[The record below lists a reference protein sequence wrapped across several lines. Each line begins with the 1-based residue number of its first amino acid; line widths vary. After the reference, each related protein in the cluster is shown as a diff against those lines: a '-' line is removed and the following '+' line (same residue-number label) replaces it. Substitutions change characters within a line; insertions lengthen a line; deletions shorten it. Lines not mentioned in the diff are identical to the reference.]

1 MRPIGIAVA
10 VLVSMA
16 LCMSGCG
23 GGEDG
28 GGGSGGG
35 GGGSTILLPPSVYPP
50 PTGSAGT
57 YQILV
62 DATEGQYY
70 SFLVSGSGGAVP
82 YIWSAPGLPAGL
94 VLTQGT
100 PTAVVAGVPTAPGT
114 FQFTISYVDASSASG
129 SVDLQLTVLPAPPAF
144 QFTTLYLPDAV
155 QGQSYSQPISVI
167 GGSAPYSWGVL
178 FGSLPP
184 NLNLGT
190 SGSPNN
196 TLSGTAGT
204 PGNYNFMIRCTDVNG
219 DYCVRGYSFVIR
231 PIDILITP
239 ASLPAATEGGNYSFS
254 LSASGGTGAGYAFSV
269 SSGALPPGIT
279 LSSAGLFAGTPASSG
294 VFNFSVTV
302 TDSGTGS
309 NTYSRSITVY
319 PATTTLQILTP
330 SSLPNAVQNRPYTT
344 YFSAVG
350 GTAQGYAWTLF
361 QGTLPHGMTLGA
373 TGSPMTTLSGV
384 PQYSTVYT
392 FTLRVTDSASN
403 TVIKGFQVDVAPW
416 GQPVAITTASP
427 LPNARIQAAYSTNL
441 QVTAGTPGY
450 IWHLDS
456 GALPPGLSFGN
467 PTGSTWMLS
476 GSPMSLGT
484 FQFTVSV
491 TDLLNQRAVKT
502 FEIAVVP
509 PPMLTITSNPTLP
522 VGQTGM
528 LYSQDIFAYGGP
540 QTGYQWTLTA
550 GSLPPGL
557 SFATTGTPYTTLSG
571 TPTTVGNYVFELT
584 VTDSASNTAFLQ
596 FSLTISPPPGVL
608 AIVTQTVPDGAIG
621 AAYSQQITATGGFGT
636 YTWSI
641 LAGSLPAGLSIS
653 SGTPAGTIAGTPTA
667 AGTFSFTVQVTDSL
681 AATAQQA
688 FSMEVSNFALRI
700 QLKLPAQAL
709 VGQAYADT
717 FTAEGG
723 AAPYSWSLVSGALP
737 TGLSLAS
744 GTPGATISGTPTTA
758 GLYYARLRVRDSL
771 GWFDYLPLRVIVMP
785 PAAGALTIINTT
797 LPDIDTGSEIH
808 EPIIAAGGTPPYTWS
823 VVGTLPGSLQLL
835 PCGDYAALRGNT
847 SGGTSVLTIQVS
859 DSASNTFQR
868 VLNFNVHGIFISNV
882 DAFGAAT
889 VGTPASFDIT
899 TYGGTGAFTWS
910 IIEGS
915 LPAGMTF
922 TPGTPDATVS
932 GTPTQA
938 GGYFFRVRAV
948 DTAGWR
954 FEQTIVGEILPAGAT
969 LGIDVSMTARM
980 ANGAA
985 GSGYYEGVFPTGGTG
1000 PYTWRVKRGY
1010 LPKGLAF
1017 STSQTVGYTVVQGT
1031 AQFGG
1036 QFVVIIEV
1044 TDTSTSASI
1053 ERALHLGITP
1063 GGPAFSTLSLP
1074 NATWGTPYSQS
1085 ITCSQVFSS
1094 GITWLLHSGALPPG
1108 MSLNMSGDPST
1119 TLAGTCSVSGNY
1131 SFELSALGP
1140 GGTAPRRQ
1148 FSLSVVGGPK
1158 LQFLVQPSNT
1168 VAGQVITPAVQVEIT
1183 DGSGT
1188 RIPTAT
1194 NAVTIAL
1201 DQNPSGS
1208 VLGGTLTVNAVAG
1221 VATFS
1226 NLTLSVAMPGAQHT
1240 LRATATGLF
1249 DATSWPFQSL
1259 NPAAAGVR
1267 LGFVAQPS
1275 NAIAGQ
1281 NIAPAITV
1289 EVQDAYGLRDT
1300 TSNASITLAVD
1311 FNAGG
1316 AALSGA
1322 LTQAAV
1328 AGLATFSTVS
1338 LNRTGVGYTLK
1349 ASAASLQGAVSAGFN
1364 VTPDTATKLVFIET
1378 LYTFESGVPYSL
1390 PVRVQVCDQFDN
1402 LVPSASHLITLSNN
1416 PAGPA
1421 FTLSGPTVLSAVNGI
1436 ATFNGLTCTAAAGGV
1451 GCTILA
1457 NATGLA
1463 QGSSSQFRIVTGQ
1476 STSGPIRAKFVSEP
1490 LDCDAGQSF
1499 SVVVELVQ
1507 QGDIR
1512 AWGATNN
1519 VTLSI
1524 WTSPSGPGPSA
1535 LLSGT
1540 LTAACV
1546 DGRAMFSGL
1555 SINRAGGFFQLR
1567 GVGAGLPGGWP
1578 NPEAIS
1584 RSFSVRPG
1592 AASQL
1597 VFATQPADVSVS
1609 TAFNPDVEAQL
1620 TDSFG
1625 NYVTSGSPAVT
1636 AAIDSNPGAAA
1647 LIGNSVVNAF
1657 GGRAR
1662 FIGLGLTQPG
1672 RNYRLSASASGL
1684 TGVLSSLFHVIG
1696 PAAVLVQVGGVT
1708 PNNALPNT
1716 PLSMTFE
1723 INDVAG
1729 TRVTNGTYLV
1739 SIGFETNPGAT
1750 TLTGTL
1756 SASSSGGTVSF
1767 SNVRVMGPGQG
1778 FKLVASATGLAPGL
1792 TSAFNVAGPLAA
1804 MRLNGVN
1811 TDIASGVASSFPIQL
1826 VDSQGNVMTN
1836 ATNTVNVALGANP
1849 GGSTLSGTTSVVAL
1863 NGVAAFGNL
1872 SINNPGSGYTLVFT
1886 STGLPNLTVGPFDV
1900 VSSTTPYS
1908 LAFVTQPQSSYV
1920 GGTFS
1925 CSVRIRNVTGSTLT
1939 GSTLPISIALLDEP
1953 QGAVLSGTV
1962 TVNAVNGVATFSALG
1977 CSKKGTALRLFAS
1990 CGSLRTAQSN
2000 IFSMEGTPVA
2010 LAVTTQPRNSLA
2022 SNNAGPVA
2030 FRIVDADGDSVTRY
2044 NTNVSLS
2051 LAGGTGGAVLGSTPS
2066 SPVTT
2071 TNGSASFTNV
2081 NVNLVGAGYLITATA
2096 SGLTPASTEPF
2107 DIVAAAG
2114 TPARLSISVQG
2125 GSGKAG
2131 TALNPAP
2138 QIAVRDALNVLLT
2151 NATTAVT
2158 ASVYSGPSGAALVGT
2173 VTVNAVNGVA
2183 TFSNLVPN
2191 MPGAFVI
2198 RYSAGGCSPVNSMN
2212 INVATGFGAAT
2223 KLVFASMSGGY
2234 AINQTMEPAIT
2245 VLVLDAADN
2254 QVYTYSNPIT
2264 VALLAN
2270 PGGATLSGTLTLVPS
2285 SGAASFSTLS
2295 LNAPGIGYTLAADS
2309 GSLTQGVS
2317 TAFNVGTPGVAARLS
2332 FYTQPPA
2339 AAAPGATFASPVRVR
2354 VVDVRG
2360 VMVPSATNAITLS
2373 FAANPGSASL
2383 GGTLTVNAV
2392 AGVATFSGL
2401 SISASAIG
2409 YKLLASSGSF
2419 VTATSQEIDVGVA
2432 GIASGLRFSLQPVG
2446 AQDGMPLD
2454 PVAKVQVI
2462 DVFGNVVTS
2471 ATNSVT
2477 LALPSSMTGAALS
2490 GTLSVA
2496 AVNGEA
2502 TFGNVILTGT
2512 SGSYRLEASS
2522 GALRIATSNLFQL
2535 SGAPTEIA
2543 FAQQPTNVVAGSFV
2557 WAPVKVEFR
2566 DGSGQRLTT
2575 VNRLVT
2581 LALGANPGG
2590 STLFGT
2596 LSVQAVNGV
2605 AVFSNL
2611 WLNKAASGYT
2621 LVAASTG
2628 LTSITSASF
2637 NVAAGAPVNMSFTVQ
2652 PSNGLTGVALS
2663 PAPTVSV
2670 TDLYGNPATGAT
2682 GLVQITLGANP
2693 GDSMLLGTLQVAL
2706 SQGQSVF
2713 TDLALLVPANG
2724 YTLRAALAGYTSA
2737 TSASF
2742 DIAAGAPKCL
2752 VFKVQPSWT
2761 ASGNSISPAVQV
2773 ELRDM
2778 TGALCSAATNSV
2790 TISLGSNPGGATL
2803 SGTLTQAAVGGVATF
2818 ANLSLNS
2825 NGAGYTI
2832 VASATGMAGATSRP
2846 FDIAPNPK
2854 PVVQELW
2861 PPLVRGGISAAI
2873 YGTGF
2878 SSTPANNIVSFGG
2891 ANATVTSASTQ
2902 KLVVTVPLSVAGGNL
2917 TVTVAS
2923 LVSTGF
2929 AYSVG
2934 PVRCN
2939 LSNTG
2944 AQDQALNNSWSSASP
2959 DGRFVIFASADT
2971 ALVTGDTNFRRDVFL
2986 RDTVAGTTTR
2996 ESVATG
3002 GAELDGD
3009 STAIQVSSDGRFVL
3023 FTSDAN
3029 NISTDPRRIAGKP
3042 MTYLRDRQNNI
3053 TTQVG
3058 TLIDNGSSNAV
3069 GVVGSMMT
3077 ADGRY
3082 VVFTRGQDIGAGWY
3096 SGQPTSEIVF
3106 LDVQSGV
3113 AQWEFPTVD
3122 GSPAS
3127 VGIWL
3132 LDMTPDG
3139 RLILFSAEDGNFVA
3153 GDTNGHSDV
3162 FLYDRASK
3170 ITRKISNGMGGAQ
3183 SNQDSYTGVISANG
3197 RFVAYNSYA
3206 SNLVAGDTNNDSDV
3220 FLLDLSTETTQR
3232 VSLTASGTQ
3241 STGGSSAVAVS
3252 NDGQIIVFGSQAAD
3266 LVPGDTNGFSDLFV
3280 RDRAASSTTRISVS
3294 SSGGEADFGV
3304 QTVFKMLPRAEGIYC
3319 NSGATNLVAGD
3330 TNNSIDVFMLP
3341 LGMNSRPGPHI
3352 TALAPGLVLPGGS
3365 LEIFGHGFSSIASAN
3380 TVLVGGLVA
3389 NVTSASFSRL
3399 VVTVPASAVD
3409 GPVLVSLSDQVGNT
3423 AMLRVGVRRN
3433 SVAGSGAQANGASA
3447 AFGASTEGRYSL
3459 FSSAA
3464 TNLVAGDTNGY
3475 VDVFVKDTVTGRIE
3489 RISMGLAGA
3498 EPNADCVNP
3507 SMSGDGRF
3515 IAFESD
3521 ATNLVAGDTNG
3532 VRDIFVYDRARKQ
3545 MITFSRP
3552 LGGGQSNGASRN
3564 ACFSADGSYVAF
3576 ESDATNLVSGDT
3588 NGVTDVFV
3596 AWFIIQCVRFRL
3608 SVDSSG
3614 NEANGPSHKP
3624 RASFSGDVVVFE
3636 SDATNLVT
3644 GDTNGVR
3651 DVFVHRRGPA
3661 TTIRI
3666 SVATGG
3672 AQGNATSSSG
3682 AISADGAVAAFQSDA
3697 TNLVA
3702 GDTNTRTDV
3711 FVHTLSGSITGRIS
3725 IDSSGVQGNDNST
3738 TPDISAQGR
3747 WIAFKSAATNLVSGD
3762 SNAADDIFVRD
3773 IQTGATSRQSLS
3785 SAGVQGND
3793 DCSAPRISASGGSVI
3808 FDSVAD
3814 NLVSGDTNGVTD
3826 AMSTPRRP

>member
-1 MRPIGIAVA
+1 MRYTALLGIALA
-10 VLVSMA
+10 TLTLVL
-16 LCMSGCG
+16 SGCG
-23 GGEDG
+23 GGGDT
-28 GGGSGGG
+28 GGG
-35 GGGSTILLPPSVYPP
+35 GGGGGGGTILLPPSVYPP
-50 PTGSAGT
+50 PSGSTGG

-70 SFLVSGSGGAVP
+70 SLLVTGSGGAVP
-82 YIWSAPGLPAGL
+82 YTWVAPVLPAGL
-94 VLTQGT
+94 TLTQGT
-100 PTAVVAGVPTAPGT
+100 PTAVLAGVPTAPGT
-114 FQFTISYVDASSASG
+114 LQFTISYSDVSGASG
-129 SVDLQLTVLPAPPAF
+129 SINLQLTVLPVPPAF
-144 QFTTLYLPDAV
+144 AFNTLVLPDGV
-155 QGQSYSQPISVI
+155 QGQPYSEPISVS
-167 GGSAPYSWGVL
+167 GGSAPYSWSTL
-178 FGSLPP
+178 FGPLPP
-184 NLNLGT
+184 NLSLGS

-196 TLSGTAGT
+196 TISGMAGT
-204 PGNYNFMIRCTDVNG
+204 PGTYNFMVRCTDVTG
-219 DYCVRGYSFVIR
+219 DYCVRGYSLVIR
-231 PIDILITP
+231 PRDILISP
-239 ASLPAATEGGNYSFS
+239 ASLPAGTEGGSYGYS
-254 LSASGGTGAGYAFSV
+254 LSAQGGTGTGYAYV
-269 SSGALPPGIT
+269 V
-279 LSSAGLFAGTPASSG
+279 SAGSLPNGVALSAAGQFSGSPSTAGT
-294 VFNFSVTV
+294 FSFDLTV
-302 TDSGTGS
+302 TDSGTGY

-319 PATTTLQILTP
+319 PATTAIQILTP
-330 SSLPNAVQNRPYTT
+330 SILPNADQNRPYSVN
-344 YFSAVG
+344 FSAVG
-350 GTAQGYAWTLF
+350 GTGLSYAWTLM
-361 QGTLPHGMTLGA
+361 QGTLPHGTTLGA
-373 TGSPMTTLSGV
+373 SGTPMTTLSGV

-392 FTLRVTDSASN
+392 FTLQVTDSASN
-403 TVIKGFQVDVAPW
+403 TTTKAFQVYVAPG
-416 GQPVAITTASP
+416 GQPVAISTTSP
-427 LPNARIQAAYSTNL
+427 LPSARIQAAYSTNL

-456 GALPPGLSFGN
+456 GALPPGMSFGS
-467 PTGSTWMLS
+467 PVGSTWTLT
-476 GSPMSLGT
+476 GSPTSLGT

-502 FEIAVVP
+502 FDIDVVP
-509 PPMLTITSNPTLP
+509 PPLLTITSSGSLP
-522 VGQTGM
+522 NGQTGAP
-528 LYSQDIFAYGGP
+528 YTQDIYAYGGA
-540 QTGYQWTLTA
+540 QAGFSWTLTA

-557 SFATTGTPYTTLSG
+557 SFTATGTPYTTLSG

-596 FSLTISPPPGVL
+596 FSLTINPPPGVL
-608 AIVTQTVPDGAIG
+608 AILTQTVPDGAIG
-621 AAYSQQITATGGFGT
+621 AAYSQQITATGGLGP

-641 LAGSLPAGLSIS
+641 LAGALPAGLSIS
-653 SGTPAGTIAGTPTA
+653 SGTPAGAIAGTPTA
-667 AGTFSFTVQVTDSL
+667 AGTFNFTVQVTDSL

-688 FSMEVSNFALRI
+688 FSMEVSNYALRI
-700 QLKLPAQAL
+700 QLKLPAQAM

-723 AAPYSWSLVSGALP
+723 AAPYSWSLDSGALP

-797 LPDIDTGSEIH
+797 LPDVDTGSDIH
-808 EPIIAAGGTPPYTWS
+808 EPIIAAGGTPPYTWA

-868 VLNFNVHGIFISNV
+868 VLNFNVHGIFNSNV

-889 VGTPASFDIT
+889 AGTPASFDIT

-910 IIEGS
+910 VIEGA

-954 FEQTIVGEILPAGAT
+954 FEQTIVGEILPAGAS

-980 ANGAA
+980 AYGAA
-985 GSGYYEGVFPTGGTG
+985 GSGYYEGVFPTGSTG
-1000 PYTWRVKRGY
+1000 PFTWSVKRGY
-1010 LPKGLAF
+1010 LPKGLSF
-1017 STSQTVGYTVVQGT
+1017 SASQTVGYTVVQGT

-1085 ITCSQVFSS
+1085 ISCTQVFSS

-1119 TLAGTCSVSGNY
+1119 TLAGTCTVSGNY

-1140 GGTAPRRQ
+1140 GGTAARRQ
-1148 FSLSVVGGPK
+1148 FSLSVAGGPK
-1158 LQFLVQPSNT
+1158 LQFLVQPGNT

-1221 VATFS
+1221 VATFN
-1226 NLTLSVAMPGAQHT
+1226 NLTLSIAMPAAQHT
-1240 LRATATGLF
+1240 LRATAIGLT
-1249 DATSWPFQSL
+1249 DAISWPFQSL
-1259 NPAAAGVR
+1259 NPAATGVR

-1275 NAIAGQ
+1275 NAVAGQ

-1289 EVQDAYGLRDT
+1289 EVQDAFGMRDT
-1300 TSNASITLAVD
+1300 TSTASITLTID

-1316 AALSGA
+1316 AVLSGT

-1328 AGLATFSTVS
+1328 NGLATFAAVS
-1338 LNRTGVGYTLK
+1338 LNRTGAGYSLK
-1349 ASAASLQGAVSAGFN
+1349 ASATGLQGGISAGFTI
-1364 VTPDTATKLVFIET
+1364 TPDVPNKLLFVES
-1378 LYTFESGVPYSL
+1378 LYAFESGVSYGVT
-1390 PVRVQVCDQFDN
+1390 VRVQVSDQFNNLIPSATN
-1402 LVPSASHLITLSNN
+1402 LVTLSPNGSGSSF
-1416 PAGPA
+1416 A
-1421 FTLSGPTVLSAVNGI
+1421 LSGTTSVNAVNGI
-1436 ATFNGLTCTAAAGGV
+1436 ASFTNLVCTTAVYTAG
-1451 GCTILA
+1451 CSILA
-1457 NATGLA
+1457 NTTGLA
-1463 QGSSSQFRIVTGQ
+1463 QAMSSVFYVIPAP
-1476 STSGPIRAKFVSEP
+1476 STSGPVRAKFVVEP
-1490 LDCDAGQSF
+1490 LDCDAGQAF
-1499 SVVVELVQ
+1499 GVTVELLQ
-1507 QGDIR
+1507 SNDDR

-1519 VTLSI
+1519 VTLSFQ
-1524 WTSPSGPGPSA
+1524 TTPAGPGPSA
-1535 LLSGT
+1535 ILSGT

-1546 DGRAMFSGL
+1546 NGRATFSGI

-1567 GVGAGLPGGWP
+1567 GVAAGMPGGYF
-1578 NPEAIS
+1578 NPEAVS
-1584 RSFSVRPG
+1584 RQFSVRPG

-1597 VFATQPADVSVS
+1597 TFATQTTDVAVA
-1609 TAFNPDVEAQL
+1609 TAFAPDVEVQV

-1625 NYVTSGSPAVT
+1625 NYVTTGTPVVSAS
-1636 AAIDSNPGAAA
+1636 IDANPGAAS
-1647 LIGNSVVNAF
+1647 LVGNSIVNAF

-1672 RNYRLSASASGL
+1672 RNYRLAASATGL
-1684 TGVLSSLFHVIG
+1684 TGALSNQFHVIG
-1696 PAAVLVQVGGVT
+1696 PAAVLLQVGSVS

-1716 PLSMTFE
+1716 PLSMIFE

-1729 TRVTNGTYLV
+1729 TRVTTGTHLV
-1739 SIGFETNPGAT
+1739 SIAFETNPAAT

-1756 SASSSGGTVSF
+1756 NASSSAGVVSF
-1767 SNVRVMGPGQG
+1767 SNVRVMGPGQA
-1778 FKLVASATGLAPGL
+1778 FKLVATASGLAPGL
-1792 TSAFNVAGPLAA
+1792 TGSFNVAGPVSV
-1804 MRLNGVN
+1804 MRLNGTA
-1811 TDIASGVASSFPIQL
+1811 TDIAAGVASSFPIQL
-1826 VDSQGNVMTN
+1826 VDAFGNVMTN

-1849 GGSTLSGTTSVVAL
+1849 GGSTLSGTTSVVAV

-1886 STGLPNLTVGPFDV
+1886 SSGLPNLTVGPFDV

-1939 GSTLPISIALLDEP
+1939 GSTLPISVALLDEP

-1962 TVNAVNGVATFSALG
+1962 TVDAVNGVATFSGLG

-1990 CGSLRTAQSN
+1990 CGSLKTAQSN
-2000 IFSMEGTPVA
+2000 TFSMEGAPVA
-2010 LAVTTQPRNSLA
+2010 LVVTTQPRSSLA
-2022 SNNAGPVA
+2022 ANNAGPVV
-2030 FRIVDADGDSVTRY
+2030 FRIVDADGDSITRF
-2044 NTNVSLS
+2044 NTSVSLS
-2051 LAGGTGGAVLGSTPS
+2051 LSGGTGGAVLGSTPS
-2066 SPVTT
+2066 SPATT
-2071 TNGSASFTNV
+2071 INGSASFTNV
-2081 NVNLVGAGYLITATA
+2081 NVNQVGAGYQITATA

-2114 TPARLSISVQG
+2114 TPARLSILVQG

-2131 TALNPAP
+2131 VALNPAP

-2151 NATTAVT
+2151 TATTAVT

-2212 INVATGFGAAT
+2212 ITVATGFGAAT

-2234 AINQTMEPAIT
+2234 ATNQIMEPAIT

-2254 QVYTYSNPIT
+2254 QVYTYSTPIT

-2270 PGGATLSGTLTLVPS
+2270 PGSATLSGTLTLVPS

-2295 LNAPGIGYTLAADS
+2295 LNAPGIGYTLAASS
-2309 GSLTQGVS
+2309 GSLIQGVS

-2332 FYTQPPA
+2332 FYTEPPA
-2339 AAAPGATFASPVRVR
+2339 AAAPGVAFASPVRVR

-2401 SISASAIG
+2401 SINAAANG

-2419 VTATSQEIDVGVA
+2419 VTATSQEIDVGAA
-2432 GIASGLRFSLQPVG
+2432 GVASGLRFSLQPVG
-2446 AQDGMPLD
+2446 AQNGLPLD
-2454 PVAKVQVI
+2454 PFARVQVI
-2462 DVFGNVVTS
+2462 DVFGNVVTG
-2471 ATNSVT
+2471 ATNSVA
-2477 LALPSSMTGAALS
+2477 LALPSSMTGAALG

-2496 AVNGEA
+2496 AINGEA
-2502 TFGNVILTGT
+2502 TFANVVLTGT
-2512 SGSYRLEASS
+2512 NGSYRLEASS

-2581 LALGANPGG
+2581 IALGANPGG
-2590 STLFGT
+2590 STLSGT

-2628 LTSITSASF
+2628 LTSIASASF
-2637 NVAAGAPVNMSFTVQ
+2637 NVAAGVPANMSFTVQ
-2652 PSNGLTGVALS
+2652 PSNGLTGVALN

-2670 TDLYGNPATGAT
+2670 TDLYGNPATSAT
-2682 GLVQITLGANP
+2682 GLVQITLFANP
-2693 GDSMLLGTLQVAL
+2693 GDSILLGTQQVAL

-2713 TDLALLVPANG
+2713 PDLALLVPASG
-2724 YTLRAALAGYTSA
+2724 YSLRAALAGYASA

-2742 DIAAGAPKCL
+2742 DISAGAPKCL
-2752 VFKVQPSWT
+2752 VFRTQPSWT
-2761 ASGNSISPAVQV
+2761 ASGSSISPAVQV

-2778 TGALCSAATNSV
+2778 TGALCTAATNSV
-2790 TISLGSNPGGATL
+2790 TIVLGSNPGGAAL

-2825 NGAGYTI
+2825 NGVGYTLA
-2832 VASATGMAGATSRP
+2832 ASATGLAGATSRP
-2846 FDIAPNPK
+2846 FDIAPNPA

-2861 PPLVRGGISAAI
+2861 PPMVRGGISAAI

-2878 SSTPANNIVSFGG
+2878 STTPASNNVSFGG
-2891 ANATVTSASTQ
+2891 VSAAVTSASGQ
-2902 KLVVTVPLSVAGGNL
+2902 KLVVTVPLSVAAGNL
-2917 TVTVAS
+2917 TVTVSGRTSVAF
-2923 LVSTGF
+2923 T
-2929 AYSVG
+2929 YQVG

-2939 LSNTG
+2939 FANSG

-2986 RDTVAGTTTR
+2986 RDTVTGTTTR

-3002 GAELDGD
+3002 GVELDGD

-3096 SGQPTSEIVF
+3096 IGQPTAEIVF

-3170 ITRKISNGMGGAQ
+3170 VTRKISNGMGGAQ

-3220 FLLDLSTETTQR
+3220 FLLDLSTESTQR
-3232 VSLTASGTQ
+3232 VSLTASGAQ
-3241 STGGSSAVAVS
+3241 STGGSGAVAVS

-3266 LVPGDTNGFSDLFV
+3266 LVSGDTNGFSDLFV

-3330 TNNSIDVFMLP
+3330 SNNSIDVFMLP

-3352 TALAPGLVLPGGS
+3352 TALAPGLVLAGGS

-3380 TVLVGGLVA
+3380 TVLVGGVA
-3389 NVTSASFSRL
+3389 ATVTSASFSRL

-3409 GPVLVSLSDQVGNT
+3409 GPVLVALSDQVSN
-3423 AMLRVGVRRN
+3423 ASLLRVGVRRT
-3433 SVAGSGAQANGASA
+3433 SVANSGTQANSSSA
-3447 AFGASTEGRYSL
+3447 AFGISTEGRYAL
-3459 FSSAA
+3459 FSSSA
-3464 TNLVAGDTNGY
+3464 TNLVAGDTNGF
-3475 VDVFVKDTVTGRIE
+3475 VDVFVKDTLTGRIE

-3498 EPNADCVNP
+3498 EPNADCLNA

-3515 IAFESD
+3515 VAFESD

-3532 VRDIFVYDRARKQ
+3532 VRDIFVYDRARRIMRIYSK
-3545 MITFSRP
+3545 P
-3552 LGGGQSNGASRN
+3552 LGGGQSNGTSRN
-3564 ACFSADGSYVAF
+3564 ASFSADGSYVAF

-3596 AWFIIQCVRFRL
+3596 AWFWIQCVRFRL

-3614 NEANGPSHKP
+3614 NEANGPSFKP
-3624 RASFSGDVVVFE
+3624 RASFSADGVVFE
-3636 SDATNLVT
+3636 SDATNLVA

-3661 TTIRI
+3661 TTVRI

-3672 AQGNATSSSG
+3672 VQGNATSANGS
-3682 AISADGAVAAFQSDA
+3682 ISADGSVAAFQSDA
-3697 TNLVA
+3697 NNLVAGDSNNRTDVFVHALASSSSSCVSVDGAGVHGNDHSTSPELSAHGRWIVFKSSSTNLVA
-3702 GDTNTRTDV
+3702 GDTNAV
-3711 FVHTLSGSITGRIS
+3711 
-3725 IDSSGVQGNDNST
+3725 
-3738 TPDISAQGR
+3738 
-3747 WIAFKSAATNLVSGD
+3747 
-3762 SNAADDIFVRD
+3762 DDIFMRD
-3773 IQTGATSRQSLS
+3773 VQSGTTLRQSFS
-3785 SAGVQGND
+3785 SAGVQGNGN
-3793 DCSAPRISASGGSVI
+3793 CGSPRISASGDSI
-3808 FDSVAD
+3808 CFDSLAD
-3814 NLVSGDTNGVTD
+3814 NLVTGDTNSAADTFVTQ
-3826 AMSTPRRP
+3826 RRP